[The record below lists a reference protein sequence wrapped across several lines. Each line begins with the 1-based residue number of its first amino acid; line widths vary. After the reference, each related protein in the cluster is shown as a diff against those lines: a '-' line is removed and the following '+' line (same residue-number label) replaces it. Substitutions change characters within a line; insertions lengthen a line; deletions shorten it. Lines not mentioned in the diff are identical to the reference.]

1 MKMEDIEEKKINVL
15 PYNTDNPPIILP
27 EFGRNIE
34 GLVEYCCNIPDR
46 EERTRCAYGIAELM
60 AGLFPELV
68 GEGKD
73 YSQIWDQINIISRF
87 RLDIDFPCDVIT
99 KERMNPKPER
109 IPYTAGAMRYRHYG
123 KNIEKMIA
131 IVADMPEGEEKDLL
145 ISMIAHHMKKL
156 MLTHNKEGVDDA
168 KILRDLAEYSGGKI
182 NLDPSKYLLHEFKEV
197 EIATPGKSKKKKK

>member
-1 MKMEDIEEKKINVL
+1 ML
-15 PYNTDNPPIILP
+15 PYNTDNSPIVLP
-27 EFGRNIE
+27 EFGRNVE
-34 GLVEYCCNIPDR
+34 GLVNFCCEIEDR
-46 EERTRCAYGIAELM
+46 AERTRCAYALVDVM
-60 AGLFPELV
+60 ANLFPELV

-73 YSQIWDQINIISRF
+73 LSQIWDQLNIMSRF

-123 KNIEKMIA
+123 KNIEKMIS
-131 IVADMPEGEEKDLL
+131 VVSDMEDGEEKDLL

-168 KILRDLAEYSGGKI
+168 KILRDLAEYSDGKI
-182 NLDPSKYLLHEFKEV
+182 NLDPTKYLLHEYKEIEV
-197 EIATPGKSKKKKK
+197 VTPGKNNKKKKK